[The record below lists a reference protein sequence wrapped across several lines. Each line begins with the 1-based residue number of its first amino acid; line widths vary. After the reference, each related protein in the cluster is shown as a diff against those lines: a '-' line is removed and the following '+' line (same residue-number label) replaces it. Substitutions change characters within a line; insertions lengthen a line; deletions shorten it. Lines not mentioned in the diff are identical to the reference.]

1 MDDLALAAELCPGD
15 VDQGLLIVRKLT
27 PGARAGYERLIGVA
41 AELNAGNI
49 PDGVIVT
56 RERSRGR
63 RRIA

>member
-1 MDDLALAAELCPGD
+1 MDDLALAAELCPSD
-15 VDQGLLIVRKLT
+15 VDTGLAIVRKLT
-27 PGARAGYERLIGVA
+27 PRARAEYERLIGVA

-56 RERSRGR
+56 RERARGR